1 MQHLRAHVAQLAQ
14 LVVGYALYRVG
25 IVNYARIGHE
35 YAGNIRPVFVNVG
48 VQRRRCQRAGHVAA
62 AAREHADAAVGH
74 CAVKAGGDY
83 PAAGGKALKLLVGAL
98 LVDGAVEGKMQPKL
112 RVEEVVAE
120 EIGHELCREIFAA
133 RYELI
138 LGYAGLDLLAQR
150 GKLGVDIDRKPKLGA
165 DLAIA
170 VGDHV
175 EHGIAAD
182 AVLFVRMAQIQKI
195 RKLVII
201 LKAFSC
207 RGNDDDLA
215 RRIRLDD
222 GLDFSELPGV
232 RH

>member
-1 MQHLRAHVAQLAQ
+1 M
-14 LVVGYALYRVG
+14 
-25 IVNYARIGHE
+25 AR
-35 YAGNIRPVFVNVG
+35 
-48 VQRRRCQRAGHVAA
+48 
-62 AAREHADAAVGH
+62 
-74 CAVKAGGDY
+74 
-83 PAAGGKALKLLVGAL
+83 L

-133 RYELI
+133 RDELI

-170 VGDHV
+170 VG
-175 EHGIAAD
+175 AAD
-182 AVLFVRMAQIQKI
+182 AVLFVRMAQVQKI
-195 RKLVII
+195 RKLVIV
-201 LKAFSC
+201 LEALAG

-215 RRIRLDD
+215 RRVCLDD

>member
-1 MQHLRAHVAQLAQ
+1 
-14 LVVGYALYRVG
+14 
-25 IVNYARIGHE
+25 
-35 YAGNIRPVFVNVG
+35 
-48 VQRRRCQRAGHVAA
+48 
-62 AAREHADAAVGH
+62 
-74 CAVKAGGDY
+74 
-83 PAAGGKALKLLVGAL
+83 
-98 LVDGAVEGKMQPKL
+98 MQPKL

-201 LKAFSC
+201 LKALTG

-222 GLDFSELPGV
+222 GPDFSELPGV